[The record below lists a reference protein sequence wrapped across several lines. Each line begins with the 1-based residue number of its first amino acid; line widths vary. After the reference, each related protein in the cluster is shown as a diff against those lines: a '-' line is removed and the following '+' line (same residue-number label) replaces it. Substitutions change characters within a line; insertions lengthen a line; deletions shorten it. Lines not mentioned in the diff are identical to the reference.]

1 MHPTYEDAADAPSS
15 PADHPDPAHGSHGR
29 RDWPWFSTTARVTS
43 GVKKVRSR
51 SSDLADLAE
60 TLVLSYVTIPA
71 ASSLGPDELD
81 DPAQLL
87 QRYSVREFVVRRWSP
102 ARMRD

>member
-1 MHPTYEDAADAPSS
+1 M
-15 PADHPDPAHGSHGR
+15 
-29 RDWPWFSTTARVTS
+29 
-43 GVKKVRSR
+43 
-51 SSDLADLAE
+51 
-60 TLVLSYVTIPA
+60 LSYVTIPA

>member
-1 MHPTYEDAADAPSS
+1 MPPQ
-15 PADHPDPAHGSHGR
+15 
-29 RDWPWFSTTARVTS
+29 
-43 GVKKVRSR
+43 
-51 SSDLADLAE
+51 
-60 TLVLSYVTIPA
+60 TLVLSYITIPA
-71 ASSLGPDELD
+71 ASSLGPDVLD